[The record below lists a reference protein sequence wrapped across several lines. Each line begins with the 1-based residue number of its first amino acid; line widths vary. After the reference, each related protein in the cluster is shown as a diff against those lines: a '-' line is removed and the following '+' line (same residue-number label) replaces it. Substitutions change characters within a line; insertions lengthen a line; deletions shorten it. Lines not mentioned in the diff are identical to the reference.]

1 MSAFSELANVR
12 LGDVERPKPLPN
24 GHYLAQLTGP
34 AKEHKAKSG
43 NLGLRFPFRLVGPG
57 EDVDQEELATLGGLP
72 EKDYTIDFWM
82 SPDARYRF
90 TEFAAS
96 MGAGEDMNIVEA
108 AEYLAGCGRPFLIE
122 AKQEPSQDDPEK
134 VYTRFDNPVAAE

>member
-1 MSAFSELANVR
+1 
-12 LGDVERPKPLPN
+12 
-24 GHYLAQLTGP
+24 
-34 AKEHKAKSG
+34 
-43 NLGLRFPFRLVGPG
+43 
-57 EDVDQEELATLGGLP
+57 
-72 EKDYTIDFWM
+72 M